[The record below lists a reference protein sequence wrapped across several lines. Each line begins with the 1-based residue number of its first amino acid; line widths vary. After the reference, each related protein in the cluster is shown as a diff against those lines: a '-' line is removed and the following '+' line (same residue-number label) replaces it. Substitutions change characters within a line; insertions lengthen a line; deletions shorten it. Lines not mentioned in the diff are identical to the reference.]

1 VIYYR
6 QLVKDTGRKKGGRK
20 MQLINLTPHAINLIV
35 NGGTIT
41 IPPSGQVLRAEETAT
56 VQFHLTLPEG
66 EVPVKK
72 MEFGAPNFIPEQM
85 PDTYYIVSAL
95 AAQALRRHQPDRNDF
110 LIVADSV
117 RDDQGRIVGARALA
131 RYE

>member
-1 VIYYR
+1 M
-6 QLVKDTGRKKGGRK
+6 QLV
-20 MQLINLTPHAINLIV
+20 NLTPHAINLITD
-35 NGGTIT
+35 GGTIT

-56 VQFHLTLPEG
+56 VLWHLTIQEG
-66 EVPVKK
+66 EVPVKVPVK
-72 MEFGAPNFIPEQM
+72 RMEYGVPNFIPEQK

-95 AAQALRRHQPDRNDF
+95 AAQALRRHQPERNDF
-110 LIVADSV
+110 LIVTDAV